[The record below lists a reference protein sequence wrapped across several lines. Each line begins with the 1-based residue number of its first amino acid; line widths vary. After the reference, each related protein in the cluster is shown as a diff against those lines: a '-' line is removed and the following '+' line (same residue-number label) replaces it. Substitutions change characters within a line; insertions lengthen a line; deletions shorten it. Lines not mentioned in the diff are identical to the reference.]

1 MKVTVIGGG
10 ISGITTAYYLARKGH
25 AVSVVERERY
35 TGMGTSYANGGQL
48 SASNA
53 ETWNSWGNVKK
64 GLKWMFQTDAPLKIS
79 LRPELAKAGWMA
91 RFIANIPNRDK
102 NTLETCRMALT
113 AHDYYRAIA
122 DEESIEFDR
131 VEKGILHIYRN
142 ERDLQHARRV
152 NELYIKAGLNRREV
166 TAQEMRQ
173 IEPALDQ
180 SETPIIGGFYNE
192 QDFTGD
198 IHLFCKH
205 LSKVLRQ
212 KYNVNFIKL
221 PATIYDLEL
230 FASQGAVVIC
240 AGVDSTGL
248 ARYVGDRLPIYP
260 VKGYSITVND
270 PKSAP
275 WVSLPDDETKIVS
288 ARLGDARFRV
298 AGTAEFAGKNLDIK
312 QARIQ
317 PLIDWTRSLFPEM
330 DTEHVV
336 PWAGLRPMTPSM
348 MPIVK
353 QSAKN
358 SRLYYNTGHGHLGW
372 TLSAYTANHIT
383 DIIEATQ

>member
-1 MKVTVIGGG
+1 MKATVIGGG
-10 ISGITTAYYLARKGH
+10 ISGVTTAYYLARKGYD
-25 AVSVVERERY
+25 VTVVERERY
-35 TGMGTSYANGGQL
+35 TGMGTSYANGSQL

-64 GLKWMFQTDAPLKIS
+64 GLKWMFQEDAPLKIS
-79 LRPELAKAGWMA
+79 PRPEISKIGWMA
-91 RFIANIPNRDK
+91 RFIANIPNREQ
-102 NTLETCRMALT
+102 NTLETCRMALG

-142 ERDLQHARRV
+142 EQDLQHARRV
-152 NELYIKAGLNRREV
+152 NQLYMKAGLDRREV

-173 IEPALDQ
+173 IEPTLDQ
-180 SETPIIGGFYNE
+180 SETPFVGGFYNE

-198 IHLFCKH
+198 IHLFCRN
-205 LSKVLRQ
+205 LSRRIKQ
-212 KYNVNFIKL
+212 KYQVKFLKL
-221 PATIYDLEL
+221 PATIYDIDH
-230 FASQGAVVIC
+230 FSSHGPVVIC
-240 AGVDSTGL
+240 AGVDSPHL
-248 ARYVGDRLPIYP
+248 AKAVGDNLPIYP

-275 WVSLPDDETKIVS
+275 WVSLLDDETKIVS
-288 ARLGDARFRV
+288 ARLGEARFRA
-298 AGTAEFAGKNLDIK
+298 AGTAEFAGNNLDIK
-312 QARIQ
+312 KARIQ
-317 PLIDWTRSLFPEM
+317 PLVDWTQTLFPAM
-330 DTEHVV
+330 NTEHVV

-358 SRLYYNTGHGHLGW
+358 RNVYYNTGHGHLGW

-383 DIIEATQ
+383 EIIEATH